1 MLLAGNLVLKLGLL
15 ALLLFGTLS
24 PDLPQFEGK
33 AFGARLVAYGLVTLL
48 VPAVWLLLG
57 RERRGTS
64 YPHWIDIL
72 VVVPFFMDT
81 AGNAM
86 HLYDTVAWFDDLMHF
101 LTWVPWAMAFGLALH
116 AAPELPRW
124 AHAGLVVGFGA
135 VTHILWELGE
145 YVTFVRDNPNE
156 YRTAYTDTLGDLSLS
171 LMGSVVAAV
180 LVGTVLWNYGRS
192 LRSGATTDTVG
203 ARG

>member
-1 MLLAGNLVLKLGLL
+1 MAYCASMLLAGNVLIKLGLL
-15 ALLLFGTLS
+15 ALLLFGALS

-33 AFGARLVAYGLVTLL
+33 AFGTRLVGYGLVTL
-48 VPAVWLLLG
+48 VIPAVWLFVG
-57 RERRGTS
+57 RVRRGRP

-72 VVVPFFMDT
+72 VVLPFFMDT

-86 HLYDTVAWFDDLMHF
+86 NLYDTIAWFDDVMHF
-101 LTWVPWAMAFGLALH
+101 LTWVPWAMSLGLALH

-124 AHAGLVVGFGA
+124 AHGGLVVGFGA

-145 YVTFVRDNPNE
+145 YATFIRDNPNE

-171 LMGSVVAAV
+171 LMGSVFAAF
-180 LVGTVLWNYGRS
+180 LVVTVFWAHGRS
-192 LRSGATTDTVG
+192 LRAP
-203 ARG
+203 R